1 MNSTTKTK
9 IRNPMSLNI
18 NNKSSLVNNSN
29 EEFSYFTLN
38 KKVFNELILIPRP
51 KNTLFQIMVHLACK
65 VTYKN
70 GLVGVHSE
78 IHKTG
83 LAKELGINDGH
94 ITRYLKQLEDLNFI
108 KLFNTTPLVLQV
120 LEVPQAPVFNDI
132 KGVLLYVHMNPQQ
145 FNFHR
150 NLNRKTAFFETFK
163 KYNSQILVEKIKNA
177 EVPEDHPSNPTIE
190 EIEDIFGFK
199 K

>member
-29 EEFSYFTLN
+29 EEFNYFTLN

-51 KNTLFQIMVHLACK
+51 KNNLFQIMVHLACK

-78 IHKTG
+78 VHKTG

-108 KLFNTTPLVLQV
+108 KVFNTTPLVLQV
-120 LEVPQAPVFNDI
+120 LEVPQAPVFSDI

-177 EVPEDHPSNPTIE
+177 EVPEDHPSTPTTE
-190 EIEDIFGFK
+190 EVEDIFGFK

>member
-1 MNSTTKTK
+1 
-9 IRNPMSLNI
+9 MSLNI
-18 NNKSSLVNNSN
+18 NNKSAVVNKQI
-29 EEFSYFTLN
+29 EEFNYFSLN

-78 IHKTG
+78 IFKTG
-83 LAKELGINDGH
+83 LAKELGMNDGH
-94 ITRYLKQLEDLNFI
+94 ISRYLKQLEELNFI
-108 KLFNTTPLVLQV
+108 KLFNTSPLVLQV
-120 LEVPQAPVFNDI
+120 LEVPQAPNFDDI
-132 KGVLLYVHMNPQQ
+132 KAVLLYVSMNAQE

-150 NLNRKTAFFETFK
+150 NLKRRTAFFETFK
-163 KYNSQILVEKIKNA
+163 EYESEILKEKIKKA
-177 EVPEDHPSNPTIE
+177 TVPDDYENIPTTDD
-190 EIEDIFGFK
+190 IEDIFGYK

>member
-1 MNSTTKTK
+1 
-9 IRNPMSLNI
+9 MSLNI

-94 ITRYLKQLEDLNFI
+94 ITRYLKQLEELNFI
-108 KLFNTTPLVLQV
+108 KVFNTTPLVLQV
-120 LEVPQAPVFNDI
+120 LEVPQAPIFNDI

-177 EVPEDHPSNPTIE
+177 EVPEDHPSNPTNE

>member
-1 MNSTTKTK
+1 
-9 IRNPMSLNI
+9 MSLNI
-18 NNKSSLVNNSN
+18 INNNSN
-29 EEFSYFTLN
+29 VNNKEKELDYLTIN
-38 KKVFNELILIPRP
+38 KKVYQELMLTSRP
-51 KNTLFQIMVHLACK
+51 KTVLFQIMVHLACM

-83 LAKELGINDGH
+83 LAKELGINKGD
-94 ITRYLKQLEDLNFI
+94 ISKYLNQLEELKFI
-108 KLFNTTPLVLQV
+108 KVFNTTPLVLQV
-120 LEVPQAPVFNDI
+120 LEVPQAPNFNDI
-132 KGVLLYVHMNPQQ
+132 KGVLLYIHMNPQQ

-150 NLNRKTAFFETFK
+150 NLNRKTEFFETFK
-163 KYNSQILVEKIKNA
+163 EYNSQILVEKIKNA
-177 EVPEDHPSNPTIE
+177 EVPEDHPSNPTTE

>member
-29 EEFSYFTLN
+29 EEFNYFTLN

-94 ITRYLKQLEDLNFI
+94 ITRYLKQLEELNFI
-108 KLFNTTPLVLQV
+108 KVFNTTPLVLQV

-132 KGVLLYVHMNPQQ
+132 KGLLLYVHMNPQQ

-150 NLNRKTAFFETFK
+150 NLSRKTAFFETFK
-163 KYNSQILVEKIKNA
+163 EYNSQILVDKIKNA

>member
-1 MNSTTKTK
+1 
-9 IRNPMSLNI
+9 MS
-18 NNKSSLVNNSN
+18 
-29 EEFSYFTLN
+29 LN

-83 LAKELGINDGH
+83 LAKELGINKGH
-94 ITRYLKQLEDLNFI
+94 ITDYLNQLEELKFI
-108 KLFNTTPLVLQV
+108 KLFNTSPLVLQV
-120 LEVPQAPVFNDI
+120 LEVPQAPIFHDI
-132 KGVLLYVHMNPQQ
+132 KAVLLYIHINPQQ

-150 NLNRKTAFFETFK
+150 NLKRKSAFFNTFK
-163 KYNSQILVEKIKNA
+163 EYDSQILVERIKKA
-177 EVPEDHPSNPTIE
+177 EVPEQHPSNPTLE
-190 EIEDIFGFK
+190 ELNAIFDFND
-199 K
+199 

>member
-29 EEFSYFTLN
+29 EEFNYFTLN

-94 ITRYLKQLEDLNFI
+94 ITRHLKQLEELNFI
-108 KLFNTTPLVLQV
+108 KVFNTTPLVLQV

-132 KGVLLYVHMNPQQ
+132 KGLLLYVHMNPQQ

-150 NLNRKTAFFETFK
+150 NLSRKTAFFETFK
-163 KYNSQILVEKIKNA
+163 EYNSQILVDKIKNA